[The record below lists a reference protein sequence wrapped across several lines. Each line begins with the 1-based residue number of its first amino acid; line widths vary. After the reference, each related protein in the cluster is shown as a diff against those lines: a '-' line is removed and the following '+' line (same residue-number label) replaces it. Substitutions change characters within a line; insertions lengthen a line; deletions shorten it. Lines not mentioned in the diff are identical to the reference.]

1 MPLDEIHDQIS
12 PVGCPAQRG
21 VNVVALAEA
30 ALNEPNMGIG
40 FQDSFDLVRLDSM
53 LFPSLALN
61 VLQPDD
67 SLDAHAVALRE
78 RSDKA
83 S

>member
-1 MPLDEIHDQIS
+1 
-12 PVGCPAQRG
+12 
-21 VNVVALAEA
+21 LAEA

-40 FQDSFDLVRLDSM
+40 FQDSFDLVRLNPM
-53 LFPSLALN
+53 LFPDLALQ

-67 SLDAHAVALRE
+67 SLDAHVVASHDRA
-78 RSDKA
+78 DKA